1 MEVTPRRLVVT
12 EVDSHYNRITITR
25 EEIRLKIS
33 NLSSRGLANR
43 LLYVCYR
50 LLPDNTLQTFR
61 GQLHYDKGDAETIQM
76 KTCNSAPAF
85 KLDLTI

>member
-1 MEVTPRRLVVT
+1 METPLRRLVVT

-33 NLSSRGLANR
+33 NMSSRELANR
-43 LLYVCYR
+43 LLYVAYR

-61 GQLHYDKGDAETIQM
+61 GQLHYDNGDAETMQM
-76 KTCNSAPAF
+76 RTCSGAKAF
-85 KLDLTI
+85 TLDLIP